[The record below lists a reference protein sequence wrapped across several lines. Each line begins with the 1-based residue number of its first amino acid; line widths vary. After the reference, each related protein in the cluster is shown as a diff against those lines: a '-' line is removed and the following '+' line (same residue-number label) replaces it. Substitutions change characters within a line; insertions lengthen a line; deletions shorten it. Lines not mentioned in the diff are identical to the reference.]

1 MYDLGLKLKEYPL
14 GGWGDCKRK
23 VQLNMRINIIYFV
36 RVQNIFVSKIEK
48 LYVKNTKYLR
58 KFYQSW
64 LKDA

>member
-36 RVQNIFVSKIEK
+36 RVQNIFC
-48 LYVKNTKYLR
+48 L
-58 KFYQSW
+58 W
-64 LKDA
+64 